1 VDGSGRGCGGG
12 LGPRVGFR
20 GMGLFSRD
28 RCEGKTPEQLA
39 MMRTAGLL
47 VGRTLELVVAAV
59 RPGVTTLELDALA
72 EAHIRDHGGI
82 PNFQLVP
89 GYRHTLCTS
98 VNDEIVHGI
107 PGARVLEAGDLLSVD
122 CGAEVAG
129 WNGDAAV
136 TVVVGGTEAAR
147 PEDLALSE
155 DTEASLWAG
164 IAALRVGA
172 PLYAV
177 GAAVEDA
184 VVEAGTRRGREYGI
198 VEDYVGHG
206 IGTSMHMDPQVPN
219 YRIQGRSPR
228 VPDGMTICIEPMVTL
243 GDQDNTILEDE
254 WTVVTRD
261 GSRAA
266 HWEHSVAVTE
276 AGTCVLTAVDGG
288 RARLASLGVA
298 YADLT
303 PA

>member
-1 VDGSGRGCGGG
+1 
-12 LGPRVGFR
+12 
-20 GMGLFSRD
+20 MGLFSRD
-28 RCEGKTPEQLA
+28 RVEGRTPEQLA

-47 VGRTLELVVAAV
+47 VGRTLELVASAV
-59 RPGVTTLELDALA
+59 RPGMTTLELDTLA

-89 GYRHTLCTS
+89 GYQHTLCTS
-98 VNDEIVHGI
+98 VNEQIVHGI
-107 PGARVLEAGDLLSVD
+107 PGRRVLEAGDLLSVD

-129 WNGDAAV
+129 WNGDAAM
-136 TVVVGGTEAAR
+136 TLVVGGAEAAR
-147 PEDLALSE
+147 PEDLELSD
-155 DTEASLWAG
+155 DTEAALWAG
-164 IAALRVGA
+164 IAALRVGSG
-172 PLYAV
+172 LYDV
-177 GAAVEDA
+177 GAAVEDSI
-184 VVEAGTRRGREYGI
+184 VGSGHRRGREYGI

-219 YRIQGRSPR
+219 YRVQGRSPT
-228 VPDGMTICIEPMVTL
+228 VCEGMTICIEPMVTL
-243 GDQDNTILEDE
+243 GDQDNTVLDDE

-266 HWEHSVAVTE
+266 HWEHSIAVTQ

-288 RARLASLGVA
+288 RERLAALGVPHL
-298 YADLT
+298 DLT